1 MKLIKL
7 IFLIHFLVFGNFTI
21 SQENLDSLF
30 GVWNDESKA
39 DTSRL
44 NAMYNIAWNGYLF
57 TKPDSAFYYAQLEY
71 EFAQKVDNKNYMSHA
86 LNTQGVSFYLKS
98 NYEKA
103 LQYYEKSLKILKEIR
118 DKNRV
123 GSTLGNIALVYENQG
138 NYGKALLYHEK
149 SLKIREEIADKRGIA
164 GSYNLIGN
172 IYAGQGNFEK
182 ALEHH
187 EKSLK
192 IREEIADKI
201 GIGNSLGNIGIIYKE
216 QGNNEKAIEFYKN
229 SLKIFK
235 EIGYKKGIGSCYNNI
250 GNIYQDQGYYEKS
263 LVYFRR
269 DLKICEEIGDKKGIG
284 GSYNNIGLNYE
295 NQGNY
300 EKALENFEKSLK
312 ICKEIGDKSVMG
324 ISLGNIGLIYKN
336 QGNNEKAL
344 EYFGNGLKICEEIGD
359 KNGVGYSFHN
369 IGLIYKQENNYEK
382 ALDYLLESKKIKEEI
397 NVINDLDETAK
408 ALMEVY
414 EKLGNNKKALEN
426 HKLYVKVKDSLD
438 KMDAEKQLY
447 KFEIDKNY
455 ELEKQADS
463 IKHADE
469 IILHQA
475 EAITQKQRSNGL
487 VLISII
493 ILISLGLVFN
503 QLKKV
508 KKGKL
513 LVEER
518 NIVIEE
524 KQKEITESINYAKR
538 LQDGILVP
546 LDLVQSWLSESFI
559 LFKPKDI
566 VSGDFY
572 WIEKVGDKIYFAVAD
587 CTGHGIP
594 GALVSIICS
603 NALSKSLQEDNISSP
618 AKLLDATR
626 KLVEE
631 RFVRAADSIKDGM
644 DISLSCLNVKTKT
657 ITWSGAMNPL
667 WVVKKDAKEIQE
679 LKPDRQAIGMVENPK
694 PFTEHKFKIALGDS
708 VYLFSD
714 GYPDQFGGPKGKKYM
729 KGKMKKFVLSLQN
742 QSMQEQLVSFDK
754 EFNSWKGNRDQ
765 IDDVCVMG
773 VRIT

>member
-1 MKLIKL
+1 MKLIKI
-7 IFLIHFLVFGNFTI
+7 IFLIHFLLFGNFTI
-21 SQENLDSLF
+21 SQVNLDSLF
-30 GVWNDESKA
+30 GVWKDETKS

-44 NAMYNIAWNGYLF
+44 KAIHKIAWHGYLF
-57 TKPDSAFYYAQLEY
+57 SQPDSAFYFAQLEY
-71 EFAQKVDNKNYMSHA
+71 DFSLKVDNKKYMSSA
-86 LNTQGVSFYLKS
+86 LNTQGISFHLRG

-103 LQYYEKSLKILKEIR
+103 LEYYEKSLKIK
-118 DKNRV
+118 
-123 GSTLGNIALVYENQG
+123 
-138 NYGKALLYHEK
+138 
-149 SLKIREEIADKRGIA
+149 
-164 GSYNLIGN
+164 
-172 IYAGQGNFEK
+172 
-182 ALEHH
+182 
-187 EKSLK
+187 
-192 IREEIADKI
+192 
-201 GIGNSLGNIGIIYKE
+201 
-216 QGNNEKAIEFYKN
+216 
-229 SLKIFK
+229 
-235 EIGYKKGIGSCYNNI
+235 
-250 GNIYQDQGYYEKS
+250 
-263 LVYFRR
+263 
-269 DLKICEEIGDKKGIG
+269 EEIGDKKGV
-284 GSYNNIGLNYE
+284 SATYNHIGLN
-295 NQGNY
+295 
-300 EKALENFEKSLK
+300 NF
-312 ICKEIGDKSVMG
+312 
-324 ISLGNIGLIYKN
+324 Y

-344 EYFGNGLKICEEIGD
+344 EYYEKCLKIDEEIGNKRGMGLTYNNIGILYSKHGNNEKAIEYYEKTLKIFEELGNKNGVGATLGNIGVIYADQSNYEKAIEYYEKSLKIFEEIGKKSAIGTHYDNLGVIYSDQGNLEKALYYFEKGLKIREEIGDKQGMGQSKNNIGGIYYKQGNYEKALEYHEKSLKICEEIGD
-359 KNGVGYSFHN
+359 KNGMGATYGN
-369 IGLIYKQENNYEK
+369 IGLIYKEQGNYGK
-382 ALDYLLESKKIKEEI
+382 ALKYLLKSKKIREEI
-397 NVINDLDETAK
+397 NVISDLDEIAK

-414 EKLGNNKKALEN
+414 EKLGKPRKALEN
-426 HKLYVKVKDSLD
+426 HKLYVTIKDSLA
-438 KMDAEKQLY
+438 KMDAEEQLY
-447 KFEIDKNY
+447 KFEIDKKY

-475 EAITQKQRSNGL
+475 EAKTQKQRSNGL
-487 VLISII
+487 VLITII
-493 ILISLGLVFN
+493 ILVSLALVFT

-518 NIVIEE
+518 NLVIEE
-524 KQKEITESINYAKR
+524 KQKEITDSINYAKR

-546 LDLVQSWLSESFI
+546 FDLVQSWLSESFI

-603 NALSKSLQEDNISSP
+603 NALSKSLQEDKISSP
-618 AKLLDATR
+618 AKILDATR

-644 DISLSCLNVKTKT
+644 DISLCCLNVKTKT

-667 WVVKKDAKEIQE
+667 WIVKKDAKEIQE

-694 PFTEHKFKIALGDS
+694 PFTEHKIKLLVGDS

-714 GYPDQFGGPKGKKYM
+714 GYTDQFGGLKGKKYM

-754 EFNSWKGNRDQ
+754 EFNSWKGNHYQ

-773 VRIT
+773 VKVT

>member
-1 MKLIKL
+1 MKLIKP

-21 SQENLDSLF
+21 SQVNLDSLF
-30 GVWNDESKA
+30 GVWKDESKS
-39 DTSRL
+39 DTIRL
-44 NAMYNIAWNGYLF
+44 SAINKIAWDGYLF
-57 TKPDSAFYYAQLEY
+57 SNPDSAYYFAQLEY
-71 EFAQKVDNKNYMSHA
+71 DFAVKVDNKKHIGIA
-86 LNTQGVSFYLKS
+86 LNLQGVSFQIRGNHK
-98 NYEKA
+98 KA
-103 LQYYEKSLKILKEIR
+103 LEYYKKTLLIFEQIGFKSGVQSSYINIGLVYDNQGNYYKAIDYYEKSLRIAKEI
-118 DKNRV
+118 DYK
-123 GSTLGNIALVYENQG
+123 T
-138 NYGKALLYHEK
+138 
-149 SLKIREEIADKRGIA
+149 
-164 GSYNLIGN
+164 
-172 IYAGQGNFEK
+172 
-182 ALEHH
+182 
-187 EKSLK
+187 
-192 IREEIADKI
+192 
-201 GIGNSLGNIGIIYKE
+201 GIGL
-216 QGNNEKAIEFYKN
+216 
-229 SLKIFK
+229 
-235 EIGYKKGIGSCYNNI
+235 CYNNI
-250 GNIYQDQGYYEKS
+250 GNIY
-263 LVYFRR
+263 
-269 DLKICEEIGDKKGIG
+269 
-284 GSYNNIGLNYE
+284 LNR
-295 NQGNY
+295 
-300 EKALENFEKSLK
+300 
-312 ICKEIGDKSVMG
+312 
-324 ISLGNIGLIYKN
+324 
-336 QGNNEKAL
+336 GNNEKAL
-344 EYFGNGLKICEEIGD
+344 EYYEMALKIGKKLGD
-359 KNGVGYSFHN
+359 KKRIRSSYNN
-369 IGLIYKQENNYEK
+369 IGLIYENLGNYDRAMYFYEK
-382 ALDYLLESKKIKEEI
+382 SLKINEELADKLRISYSYNNIGNIYLDQEYYDKAMDYYEKSLRKAEELGDKSNIGMCYNNIGTVYQYKGNFNKALEYFQKGLTMRLEINDKSEIGESYFNIGNIYKEQNNLDKELNYLLKAKKIFKEI
-397 NVINDLDETAK
+397 NVIYNLDVVAK
-408 ALMEVY
+408 SLMEVY
-414 EKLGNNKKALEN
+414 EKLGKPQKALEN
-426 HKLYVKVKDSLD
+426 YKLYVNIKDSLA

-493 ILISLGLVFN
+493 ILISLCLVFN

-524 KQKEITESINYAKR
+524 KQKEITESIKYAKR

-603 NALSKSLQEDNISSP
+603 NALSKSLQEDKISSP
-618 AKLLDATR
+618 AKILDATR

-644 DISLSCLNVKTKT
+644 DISLCCLNVKTKT

-694 PFTEHKFKIALGDS
+694 SFTEYKFKIAVGDS

-714 GYPDQFGGPKGKKYM
+714 GYLDQFGGPKGKKYM

>member
-1 MKLIKL
+1 
-7 IFLIHFLVFGNFTI
+7 VFGNFTI
-21 SQENLDSLF
+21 SQVNLDSLF
-30 GVWNDESKA
+30 GVWKDESKS
-39 DTSRL
+39 DTIRL
-44 NAMYNIAWNGYLF
+44 SAINKIAWDGYLF
-57 TKPDSAFYYAQLEY
+57 SNPDSAYYFAQLEY
-71 EFAQKVDNKNYMSHA
+71 DFAVKVDNKKHIGIA
-86 LNTQGVSFYLKS
+86 LNLQGVSFQIRGNHK
-98 NYEKA
+98 KA
-103 LQYYEKSLKILKEIR
+103 LEYYKKTLLIFEQIGFKSGVQSSYINIGLVYDNQGNYYKAIDYYEKSLRIAKEI
-118 DKNRV
+118 DYK
-123 GSTLGNIALVYENQG
+123 T
-138 NYGKALLYHEK
+138 
-149 SLKIREEIADKRGIA
+149 
-164 GSYNLIGN
+164 
-172 IYAGQGNFEK
+172 
-182 ALEHH
+182 
-187 EKSLK
+187 
-192 IREEIADKI
+192 
-201 GIGNSLGNIGIIYKE
+201 GIGL
-216 QGNNEKAIEFYKN
+216 
-229 SLKIFK
+229 
-235 EIGYKKGIGSCYNNI
+235 CYNNI
-250 GNIYQDQGYYEKS
+250 GNIY
-263 LVYFRR
+263 
-269 DLKICEEIGDKKGIG
+269 
-284 GSYNNIGLNYE
+284 LNR
-295 NQGNY
+295 
-300 EKALENFEKSLK
+300 
-312 ICKEIGDKSVMG
+312 
-324 ISLGNIGLIYKN
+324 
-336 QGNNEKAL
+336 GNNEKAL
-344 EYFGNGLKICEEIGD
+344 EYYEMALKIGKKLGD
-359 KNGVGYSFHN
+359 KKRIRSSYNN
-369 IGLIYKQENNYEK
+369 IGLIYENLGNYDRAMYFYEK
-382 ALDYLLESKKIKEEI
+382 SLKINEELADKLRISYSYNNIGNIYLDQEYYDKAMDYYEKSLRKAEELGDKSNIGMCYNNIGTVYQYKGNFNKALEYFQKGLTMRLEINDKSEIGESYFNIGNIYKEQNNLDKELNYLLKAKKIFKEI
-397 NVINDLDETAK
+397 NVIYNLDVVAK
-408 ALMEVY
+408 SLMEVY
-414 EKLGNNKKALEN
+414 EKLGKPQKALEN
-426 HKLYVKVKDSLD
+426 YKLYVNIKDSLA

-493 ILISLGLVFN
+493 ILISLCLVFN

-524 KQKEITESINYAKR
+524 KQKEITESIKYAKR

-603 NALSKSLQEDNISSP
+603 NALSKSLQEDKISSP
-618 AKLLDATR
+618 AKILDATR

-644 DISLSCLNVKTKT
+644 DISLCCLNVKTKT

-694 PFTEHKFKIALGDS
+694 SFTEYKFKIAVGDS

-714 GYPDQFGGPKGKKYM
+714 GYLDQFGGPKGKKYM